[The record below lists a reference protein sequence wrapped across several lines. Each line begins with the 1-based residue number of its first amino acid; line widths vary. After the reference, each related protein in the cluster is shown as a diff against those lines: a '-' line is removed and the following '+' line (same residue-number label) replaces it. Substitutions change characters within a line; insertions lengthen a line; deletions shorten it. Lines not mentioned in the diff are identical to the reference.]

1 MLINMNRMAS
11 DMYLNFM
18 WQGLLSTKY
27 EIHPSFTLID
37 QLGNRFLPIF
47 TKTGLR
53 KQFIYGEKGKYSS
66 LIAFRLDEETFFEYN
81 HLKG

>member
-1 MLINMNRMAS
+1 
-11 DMYLNFM
+11 MYFNFM

-27 EIHPSFTLID
+27 EIHPSFTLIN
-37 QLGNRFLPIF
+37 LVGNRIFPIF

-53 KQFIYGEKGKYSS
+53 KQFIYGENGNYSS
-66 LIAFRLDEETFFEYN
+66 LIAFRLDEETIFEYN